1 MEVGEKISKT
11 NCRLKSNT
19 NGGLMALKPRFADWI
34 AFSWEIHQCFVFC
47 CVCTHREMLALQWE
61 NSTGMTSAR
70 PQSLDLRPWT
80 WASKT
85 CANSNLCWRNGWAMP
100 VRSNSYYVS
109 YTTIKIVT
117 NYSSSSQQVFSP
129 IFTSIRSY
137 STATA
142 DHRKSGSE
150 NLHSKKMFNC

>member
-1 MEVGEKISKT
+1 MCHFSFLRLEEV
-11 NCRLKSNT
+11 RKSC
-19 NGGLMALKPRFADWI
+19 WI
-34 AFSWEIHQCFVFC
+34 YHNLLIELLLHQCFVFC

-100 VRSNSYYVS
+100 VRRNSYYVS
-109 YTTIKIVT
+109 YTTIKIAT

-129 IFTSIRSY
+129 ISTSISSY
-137 STATA
+137 STPSA
-142 DHRKSGSE
+142 DHRLRFAEKMTRIWKSAQ
-150 NLHSKKMFNC
+150 